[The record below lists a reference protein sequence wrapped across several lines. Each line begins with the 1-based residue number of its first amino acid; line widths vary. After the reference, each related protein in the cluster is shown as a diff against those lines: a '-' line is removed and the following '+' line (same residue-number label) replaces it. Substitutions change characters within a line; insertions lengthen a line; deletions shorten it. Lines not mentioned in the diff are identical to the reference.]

1 MGGKRGQ
8 SVLLAMDGSTHAN
21 RAAKYLAGAAAA
33 LSIREVVVLY
43 VEALGSRHA
52 LMVDGNEVPQDLAQ
66 LGIEAT
72 AGACRLLDAAG
83 VAYRLETMR
92 GDPADAIVQAAH
104 AQRVDEV
111 VIGSRGMSQW
121 SGEALGSVAYKV
133 IHRCHASQEML
144 ELHFLQEGKWA
155 LQAAEEMLLACGEK
169 FSTHVVPGDIARR
182 IVQLAE
188 QHDCVRIVMGTRGL
202 GALAGL
208 VLGSVGYR
216 VIHLSPIP
224 VTLVK

>member
-1 MGGKRGQ
+1 
-8 SVLLAMDGSTHAN
+8 
-21 RAAKYLAGAAAA
+21 
-33 LSIREVVVLY
+33 
-43 VEALGSRHA
+43 
-52 LMVDGNEVPQDLAQ
+52 
-66 LGIEAT
+66 
-72 AGACRLLDAAG
+72 
-83 VAYRLETMR
+83 MR
-92 GDPADAIVQAAH
+92 G
-104 AQRVDEV
+104 
-111 VIGSRGMSQW
+111 
-121 SGEALGSVAYKV
+121 
-133 IHRCHASQEML
+133 HASQEML

-155 LQAAEEMLLACGEK
+155 LQAAEEMLVACGEE